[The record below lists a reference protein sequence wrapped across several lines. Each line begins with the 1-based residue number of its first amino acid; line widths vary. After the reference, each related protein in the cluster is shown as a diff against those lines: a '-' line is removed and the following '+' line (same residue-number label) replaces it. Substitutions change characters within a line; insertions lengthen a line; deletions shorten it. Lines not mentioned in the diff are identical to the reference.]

1 MKKRRKLNQDRWHND
16 KSDILDKN
24 TTSKEGTKTTSYWDS
39 LSQRHLSFRFVSIR
53 SVLFFKS
60 FMRDRWISFFKDAP
74 SISMLI
80 IVVAVFLY
88 YFWLAGTNGAPFVTR
103 ETTDY
108 FSKEHSDEIV
118 IELGNKHYGFYNLL
132 ADAFERHQLN
142 LPVEPVREMLS
153 LASPYNP
160 QQHAPYRLHDASL
173 YKGKYY
179 LYFGPV
185 PVLSVF
191 LPIRWITGIKAT
203 EPLVVALFCFCVFV
217 VSILILTKLVRRWNI
232 KVPKLVFLTSMIA
245 LGFGTP
251 IPYFLR
257 RPTVYEVAISGGTFY
272 ALLGLWFLL
281 GAWKNKPS
289 LTTTATAS
297 LCFGLAT
304 GCRPVYFVS
313 GLLLAYLW
321 LVHLTKQRAFS
332 IKYALIS
339 AIAFGFPFGFLLM
352 CLGFYNYLRFDSW
365 IEFGTSHV
373 LGSVPLNSSSLYRFE
388 NILPGAFISL
398 FSLPKLI
405 PFFPFLQLQMAYPWG
420 FPLDY
425 CVLEPIAGILITSS
439 PVLFVGLLAR
449 HDVRRHIGHTL
460 SPIFFLGLLVFAFE
474 VFLFPSVT
482 MRYQIDYVYLFLIT
496 GLVSWM
502 YFASSIKGLAA
513 FLAKMSGFFIILFSI
528 IIQTLIGFTGCQ
540 DLFRRSNPSNY
551 FAIADFFSP
560 ISNMFIN
567 SGKLAIMDLTVPA
580 GGFRFTDGSEG
591 FWIGREGLH
600 LRIYSPQK
608 TTIVISYDFV
618 PLPEIS
624 SSVELTTRLPDG
636 SHHIFHRQNPS
647 FERLSFVLNPGINRI
662 VVSAVPEAGAVGQD
676 VILKAAFLKNL
687 KISPTDAQ

>member
-1 MKKRRKLNQDRWHND
+1 
-16 KSDILDKN
+16 
-24 TTSKEGTKTTSYWDS
+24 
-39 LSQRHLSFRFVSIR
+39 
-53 SVLFFKS
+53 
-60 FMRDRWISFFKDAP
+60 
-74 SISMLI
+74 
-80 IVVAVFLY
+80 
-88 YFWLAGTNGAPFVTR
+88 
-103 ETTDY
+103 
-108 FSKEHSDEIV
+108 
-118 IELGNKHYGFYNLL
+118 
-132 ADAFERHQLN
+132 
-142 LPVEPVREMLS
+142 
-153 LASPYNP
+153 
-160 QQHAPYRLHDASL
+160 
-173 YKGKYY
+173 
-179 LYFGPV
+179 
-185 PVLSVF
+185 
-191 LPIRWITGIKAT
+191 
-203 EPLVVALFCFCVFV
+203 
-217 VSILILTKLVRRWNI
+217 
-232 KVPKLVFLTSMIA
+232 
-245 LGFGTP
+245 
-251 IPYFLR
+251 
-257 RPTVYEVAISGGTFY
+257 
-272 ALLGLWFLL
+272 
-281 GAWKNKPS
+281 
-289 LTTTATAS
+289 
-297 LCFGLAT
+297 
-304 GCRPVYFVS
+304 
-313 GLLLAYLW
+313 
-321 LVHLTKQRAFS
+321 
-332 IKYALIS
+332 
-339 AIAFGFPFGFLLM
+339 M